1 MKLNIFLRINA
12 EDVGA
17 ADRSAVVADFPDD
30 VDCAAA
36 VTGSGFIRRNESK
49 HEGGRASSQMEGESR
64 GNITSHLTASL
75 ATSLHLSFTQ
85 IYRKERVNPASVHDF
100 SSQESRNLVATLIPS
115 SIKSS
120 LGSQ

>member
-1 MKLNIFLRINA
+1 M
-12 EDVGA
+12 GP

-30 VDCAAA
+30 VDFAAA

-64 GNITSHLTASL
+64 GNITSHLTARL

-85 IYRKERVNPASVHDF
+85 IYRKERVNPASVHDM
-100 SSQESRNLVATLIPS
+100 SSQDSRNLGPTLIPS
-115 SIKSS
+115 ST
-120 LGSQ
+120 

>member
-1 MKLNIFLRINA
+1 M
-12 EDVGA
+12 GP

-30 VDCAAA
+30 VDCAAAA

-64 GNITSHLTASL
+64 GNITSHLTARL

-85 IYRKERVNPASVHDF
+85 IYRKERVNPASVHDLP
-100 SSQESRNLVATLIPS
+100 SQGSRNLGPIVTLRAS
-115 SIKSS
+115 
-120 LGSQ
+120 